1 MVEPDHPRLTVQQQC
16 ELLGLAR
23 SSLYYQ
29 PVGETSYNLELMRTI
44 AQIIHDPNLHP
55 PLGM

>member
-1 MVEPDHPRLTVQQQC
+1 MIEADNPQLSVARQC

-29 PVGETSYNLELMRTI
+29 PVGEKEENLDLMRRI
-44 AQIIHDPNLHP
+44 DEAYSRWEL
-55 PLGM
+55 